1 MSRVSSITPLN
12 LQNNQVEILKT
23 NLISTYLLEQWQIFS
38 KEKLLKQVL

>member
-23 NLISTYLLEQWQIFS
+23 NLISTYLLEQRQIFS